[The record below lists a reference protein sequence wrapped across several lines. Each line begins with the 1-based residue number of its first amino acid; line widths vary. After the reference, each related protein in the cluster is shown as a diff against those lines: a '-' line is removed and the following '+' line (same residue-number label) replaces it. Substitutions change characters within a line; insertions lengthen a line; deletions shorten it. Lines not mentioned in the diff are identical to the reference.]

1 MLRSNFFTFLWYKA
15 AALTPIL
22 GKEMNEARINGW
34 VVFVCCSTSKER
46 PFPTIKIT
54 QLLARDRQF
63 LPNLYD
69 YPKSFKPGPYGNW
82 DQFYAHTP
90 FWVGFFRTLHYIFSL
105 FSSSKEGLKSK
116 NQIFKKVSFNFG
128 SDSVQKIMQYLS
140 WLKYNA
146 ICKIKHLLL
155 TISFVK
161 SRFSNLINVLQVCN
175 WLLWISSLMQGRSSS
190 RFRPQQE

>member
-105 FSSSKEGLKSK
+105 FSSSKDLKSE
-116 NQIFKKVSFNFG
+116 NQIFKE
-128 SDSVQKIMQYLS
+128 SVFQLWLRFTSENHAIFSMFKID
-140 WLKYNA
+140 A

>member
-54 QLLARDRQF
+54 QLLVRDRQF

-105 FSSSKEGLKSK
+105 FSSSKEDSNLKTKSS
-116 NQIFKKVSFNFG
+116 KKVSFNFG
-128 SDSVQKIMQYLS
+128 SENHAIFSMFKID
-140 WLKYNA
+140 A

>member
-1 MLRSNFFTFLWYKA
+1 MLFAFSKWSIEKLKIFIMLRSNFFTFLWYKA

-105 FSSSKEGLKSK
+105 FSSSKEDSNLKTKSSK
-116 NQIFKKVSFNFG
+116 K
-128 SDSVQKIMQYLS
+128 SVFQL
-140 WLKYNA
+140 W
-146 ICKIKHLLL
+146 
-155 TISFVK
+155 F
-161 SRFSNLINVLQVCN
+161 RFSSENHAIFSMVE
-175 WLLWISSLMQGRSSS
+175 I
-190 RFRPQQE
+190 

>member
-1 MLRSNFFTFLWYKA
+1 MEYSNLYLYRIFGLKNKVEIAFSKWSIEKLKIFIMLRSNFFTFLWYKA

-116 NQIFKKVSFNFG
+116 NQIFKK
-128 SDSVQKIMQYLS
+128 SVFQL
-140 WLKYNA
+140 W
-146 ICKIKHLLL
+146 
-155 TISFVK
+155 F
-161 SRFSNLINVLQVCN
+161 RFSSENHAIFSMVE
-175 WLLWISSLMQGRSSS
+175 I
-190 RFRPQQE
+190 